1 MTDLWHLNFIYNMAP
16 TLNNVFNVEVFCLK
30 FFKQILFTLSFE
42 NNCLQSLRNVK
53 GLKEKFN
60 KERCTIVSYTVTF
73 IYRTILKIGWLQCTQ
88 VLSTS
93 SSSTLSWKTQTWVL
107 TSAFGWLINRR
118 RTLVISGKEF
128 CYGLKLGYLGEPKV
142 IKKIDDFEKLVYWL

>member
-107 TSAFGWLINRR
+107 TPAFGWLINRW
-118 RTLVISGKEF
+118 RTLVISHKRMVLGKKEWR
-128 CYGLKLGYLGEPKV
+128 CGSREEEGTK
-142 IKKIDDFEKLVYWL
+142 

>member
-118 RTLVISGKEF
+118 RTLVISHKRMVLGKKEWR
-128 CYGLKLGYLGEPKV
+128 CWSREEEGTK
-142 IKKIDDFEKLVYWL
+142 